1 MRSKLFY
8 TATLLLLLVSASCS
22 KLSSTGLEKIP
33 KRSNAE
39 LREVLD
45 SLSSVEY
52 DWFYAKI
59 ATKYHD
65 TAMNVSFKTS
75 VRIKKDSLLNTLITY
90 ARIPVY
96 NTLLTKDSITMVDKR
111 AKCVMRESLDYF
123 RKEYAMDVE
132 YENAEEMF
140 FGAPI
145 AYDKSHKY
153 FRVNDPYSYTMCSL
167 RKRDIKKNERKDK
180 RQIITYY
187 TLSEDLK
194 SLKSQRI
201 ESPQDTSVVLIEYQQ
216 RVLVNGYFVPKKVEI
231 TIFTPQ
237 QEIKVEMDYKK
248 IRVNKNEKIH
258 FVVPSK
264 YEKCK

>member
-1 MRSKLFY
+1 MRSKYFY
-8 TATLLLLLVSASCS
+8 TIALLILLTASSCS
-22 KLSSTGLEKIP
+22 KLSFLGLEKVP
-33 KRSNAE
+33 KKNNSE
-39 LREVLD
+39 LRVVLD

-96 NTLLTKDSITMVDKR
+96 NTLLTKDSITMIDKR
-111 AKCVMRESLDYF
+111 EKCVMRESLDYF

-145 AYDKSHKY
+145 AYDNENKY

-167 RKRDIKKNERKDK
+167 RKRDIKKNERQGK

-194 SLKSQRI
+194 TLKSQKI
-201 ESPQDTSVVLIEYQQ
+201 ESPQDTSTVVINYVQ
-216 RVLVNGYFVPKKVEI
+216 RHLVNGYFVPKKVEI
-231 TIFTPQ
+231 IIFTPS
-237 QEIKVEMDYKK
+237 QEIKVELDYKK
-248 IRVNKNEKIH
+248 TRINKEERIH
-258 FVVPSK
+258 FVVPHK
-264 YEKCK
+264 YEECK